1 MNACIRVFFIK
12 YSHNNRHKKRTKK
25 IYMKENI
32 WNNKKKE
39 LQIINVFLTNS
50 SDVLS
55 ASFSSSSS
63 FSIVPD
69 RFTSVS

>member
-1 MNACIRVFFIK
+1 MHVYVFFLLNILIIIAI
-12 YSHNNRHKKRTKK
+12 KKRTKK